1 MKLIERTSYLN
12 RLKRVQGTPDIK
24 VITGIRRCG
33 KSKLME
39 AFIAYL
45 QSLESNVNIIHI
57 NFNLSEY
64 KSLRMAD
71 KLEQYVLEQYKQGQE
86 NVLCIDEVQLCTD
99 FESAINSLHARE
111 CFDIYLTGSNA
122 FLLSSDLATLFT
134 GRTMEIKVYPFSFAE
149 FIRYFDSSDIQQSF
163 DDYVMQGGMAGSYLY
178 SDMKDKYKYIA
189 DVYDTLIL
197 RDIRQKYNLR
207 NYYLMDC
214 LSDYML
220 DNVSN
225 LTSVRNVAQTLCSA
239 QLSTNGKTVGAYI
252 QYLCLAFAFYK
263 MRRFDIR
270 GKKYIASQD
279 KYYLADHAFRF
290 AKLGTKNLDY
300 GRIYENI
307 VAIEL
312 QRRGY
317 EVYVGTLYQ
326 KEIDFVAMRG
336 NEKIFIQVS
345 DDLSNQETFK
355 REYTPLLQ
363 IKEAYPKLIIA
374 RTRHPRYDYQ
384 GIQIIDLAEWL
395 KDCE

>member
-1 MKLIERTSYLN
+1 MKLIERTSYLD

-39 AFIAYL
+39 AFVTYL
-45 QSLESNVNIIHI
+45 QSQESNVNIIHI

-64 KSLRMAD
+64 KSLRIAD
-71 KLEQYVLEQYKQGQE
+71 KLEQYVLGQYKQGQE
-86 NVLCIDEVQLCTD
+86 NVLCIDEVQLCSD

-111 CFDIYLTGSNA
+111 YFDIYLTGSNA

-149 FIRYFDSSDIQQSF
+149 FIQYFDSSDIQQSF

-178 SDMKDKYKYIA
+178 SDMEDKYKYIA

-197 RDIRQKYNLR
+197 RDIRQKYKLR

-225 LTSVRNVAQTLCSA
+225 LTSVRNVANTLCSA
-239 QLSTNGKTVGAYI
+239 QLATNGKTVGSYI

-345 DDLSNQETFK
+345 DDLSNPETFK

-363 IKEAYPKLIIA
+363 IKEAYPKMIIA
-374 RTRHPRYDYQ
+374 RTRHADYDYQ
-384 GIQIIDLAEWL
+384 GIVIKDIAHWL
-395 KDCE
+395 REG